1 MQSGLQGR
9 EGEQIQSLEH
19 DQQQAGQEQAITA
32 WYQERQD
39 IYSSGVLR
47 NTSEGDNR
55 GKIHSWYRDFF
66 FLPSSQLD
74 CPNGV
79 VTGSTWMSLICTSAE
94 VKQ

>member
-66 FLPSSQLD
+66 FYPPLSWTVPMGLSQVLH
-74 CPNGV
+74 GWV
-79 VTGSTWMSLICTSAE
+79 LFVHQQ
-94 VKQ
+94 K